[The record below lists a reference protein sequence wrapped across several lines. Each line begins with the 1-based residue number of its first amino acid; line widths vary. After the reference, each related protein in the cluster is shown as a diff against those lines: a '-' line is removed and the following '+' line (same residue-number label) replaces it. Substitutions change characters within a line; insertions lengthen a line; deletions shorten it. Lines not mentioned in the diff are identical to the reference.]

1 MKLLNETRESAC
13 HYTSITPET
22 YVPIKLDEFYQQNL
36 RKVKGHVNSK

>member
-22 YVPIKLDEFYQQNL
+22 YVLIKLDEFCQQNL
-36 RKVKGHVNSK
+36 AVKGHVNSK